1 MEGKLRKNSDKIE
14 PFPKFSENTESVD
27 DMDEALRQQ
36 LIKAADEY
44 EKILNS
50 DPSLD
55 YIDEMEE
62 SPELFEAVIQK
73 LKDEKKWVDEEETN
87 SVRKEDV
94 TENTMGDEKKEN
106 IKSDENREKVY
117 EMLSDEDRK
126 ALAIGR
132 RKMAQRRRDKVLKFG
147 GIAAMVCLCLFGVS
161 MTSSANREYVMA
173 LLNTLTAKGLNI
185 SIENSNNYVESS
197 SKEESGVF
205 SEIQD
210 KTGITPLKFLYK
222 PDGMKYSS
230 CNIDSNTNNAI
241 IQYLYNKN
249 DTVIN
254 LFMYKK
260 SLDASGYQSFDGKYT
275 DSFQIT
281 IVSDKII
288 TISEIENPN
297 GEKEYVTQ
305 FEFNYNY
312 YSVSAIM
319 DKKEF
324 VKLLQN
330 AYF

>member
-132 RKMAQRRRDKVLKFG
+132 RKMAQRRRDKVLRFG

-161 MTSSANREYVMA
+161 MTSSANREYLMSIINTMVNDN
-173 LLNTLTAKGLNI
+173 LQVRLNDANEDHVIGDLSENEAWAKIETILDVKMLKFDFKPDNMKFLSVNIDDLTYNAVIQYIYNNDTIVNI
-185 SIENSNNYVESS
+185 YIYKNKKNASS
-197 SKEESGVF
+197 SQV
-205 SEIQD
+205 
-210 KTGITPLKFLYK
+210 
-222 PDGMKYSS
+222 
-230 CNIDSNTNNAI
+230 
-241 IQYLYNKN
+241 
-249 DTVIN
+249 
-254 LFMYKK
+254 
-260 SLDASGYQSFDGKYT
+260 FDG
-275 DSFQIT
+275 
-281 IVSDKII
+281 IVKDNFV
-288 TISEIENPN
+288 IETKDGDLINVTEFMNPN
-297 GEKEYVTQ
+297 DEISYSAY
-305 FEFNYNY
+305 FNKDECY
-312 YSVSAIM
+312 YSVTAIM
-319 DKKEF
+319 EKENF
-324 VKLLQN
+324 TKMLKN
-330 AYF
+330 IYF

>member
-14 PFPKFSENTESVD
+14 PFPISTENNESVD

-62 SPELFEAVIQK
+62 SPELFAAVIQQ
-73 LKDEKKWVDEEETN
+73 LKDEKKWVDEDEADSARKQEASETA
-87 SVRKEDV
+87 
-94 TENTMGDEKKEN
+94 MGEEKKDNLQSE
-106 IKSDENREKVY
+106 ENREKVY

-132 RKMAQRRRDKVLKFG
+132 RKMAQRRRDKVLKYVGF
-147 GIAAMVCLCLFGVS
+147 AAMICLCLFGVS

-173 LLNTLTAKGLNI
+173 LWNTLTAQSLNI

-197 SKEESGVF
+197 SKEENGVYI
-205 SEIQD
+205 EIED

-222 PDGMKYSS
+222 PEGMKYSS

-241 IQYLYNKN
+241 IQYLYDKN

-319 DKKEF
+319 DKKDF
-324 VKLLQN
+324 IKLLQN